1 MCRPGPGITEAPIR
15 TCWILRTG
23 PAGIYKS
30 DQIRGVVKNLGAD
43 VEHSMAAA
51 YAGVYIDYYAGR
63 EIDVKGIKSTKGY
76 RFWERNMPDSYL
88 IRELDAMIADS
99 DRDNNYFLLPEE
111 EGWLTGD

>member
-1 MCRPGPGITEAPIR
+1 MSLLVKITLSAAL
-15 TCWILRTG
+15 ILS
-23 PAGIYKS
+23 IS
-30 DQIRGVVKNLGAD
+30 ND
-43 VEHSMAAA
+43 
-51 YAGVYIDYYAGR
+51 IDYYAGR

-111 EGWLTGD
+111 EGWMTGD